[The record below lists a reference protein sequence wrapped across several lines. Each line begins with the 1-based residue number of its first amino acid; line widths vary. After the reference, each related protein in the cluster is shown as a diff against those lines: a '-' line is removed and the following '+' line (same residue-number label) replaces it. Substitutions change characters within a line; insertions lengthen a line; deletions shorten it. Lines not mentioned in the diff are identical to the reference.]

1 VGEPAAGDPS
11 GGAGGVERRRVHL
24 DLLLGRLDRD
34 RHAGRPSGRGRGQ
47 GGDGEA
53 RGASAGDGEG
63 ARGGGVEEA
72 REERLAGAVRER
84 HRRREIR
91 RVLRISRGWVWRGR
105 FPRALCDRVNRTR
118 RRRCI

>member
-34 RHAGRPSGRGRGQ
+34 RRAGGRGRG
-47 GGDGEA
+47 GDGE
-53 RGASAGDGEG
+53 

-72 REERLAGAVRER
+72 REERLAGAVGER
-84 HRRREIR
+84 HRRRDVR
-91 RVLRISRGWVWRGR
+91 RVRRLSRGLELGGWR
-105 FPRALCDRVNRTR
+105 FPRAL
-118 RRRCI
+118 

>member
-34 RHAGRPSGRGRGQ
+34 RRAGGRGR

-53 RGASAGDGEG
+53 RGASGEG

-72 REERLAGAVRER
+72 REERLAGAVGER
-84 HRRREIR
+84 HRRRDVR
-91 RVLRISRGWVWRGR
+91 RVRRLSRGLELGGWR
-105 FPRALCDRVNRTR
+105 FPRAL
-118 RRRCI
+118 